1 MHTKSMLFAMA
12 LFLAV
17 SSLYSVSAQSD
28 FENILST
35 KISKDKILALD
46 NILNPNISAVLTGLS
61 LTGGTFLV
69 NLARNN
75 NETITTRIQ
84 LARKSFIKAFFMFL
98 ICTLSLFVFDF
109 IEILDQP
116 EIIKYTLID
125 VIVTYAFFGLGSAY
139 LVNAAKQLYST
150 YGRN

>member
-1 MHTKSMLFAMA
+1 MLFAMV
-12 LFLAV
+12 LFLTV
-17 SSLYSVSAQSD
+17 SSIYSVSAQSD

-35 KISKDKILALD
+35 KISKDRILALD
-46 NILNPNISAVLTGLS
+46 NILNPSISAVLTGLS

-69 NLARNN
+69 NLTRNN
-75 NETITTRIQ
+75 NETVTTRIH

-116 EIIKYTLID
+116 EIIKYTLLD
-125 VIVTYAFFGLGSAY
+125 VIVTYSFFALGAAY
-139 LVNAAKQLYST
+139 LIDAARQLYST

>member
-1 MHTKSMLFAMA
+1 MA

-17 SSLYSVSAQSD
+17 SSIYSVSAQSD
-28 FENILST
+28 FEIMLDT

-46 NILNPNISAVLTGLS
+46 NILNPSISAVLTGLS

-69 NLARNN
+69 NLTRNN
-75 NETITTRIQ
+75 NETVSINIH

-98 ICTLSLFVFDF
+98 ICTLFLFVFDF

-116 EIIKYTLID
+116 EIIKYTILDI
-125 VIVTYAFFGLGSAY
+125 IVTYSFFVLGAAY
-139 LVNAAKQLYST
+139 LINAAKQLYST

>member
-1 MHTKSMLFAMA
+1 MLFAMA

-17 SSLYSVSAQSD
+17 SSIYSVFAQSD

-35 KISKDKILALD
+35 KISKDRILALD
-46 NILNPNISAVLTGLS
+46 NILNPSISAVLTGLS

-69 NLARNN
+69 NLTRNN
-75 NETITTRIQ
+75 NETVTTRIH

-116 EIIKYTLID
+116 EIVKYTLID
-125 VIVTYAFFGLGSAY
+125 VIVTYSFFALGAAY
-139 LVNAAKQLYST
+139 LIDAARQLYST

>member
-1 MHTKSMLFAMA
+1 MLTKSILFAMV

-17 SSLYSVSAQSD
+17 SSIYSVSAQSD
-28 FENILST
+28 FENGV
-35 KISKDKILALD
+35 KNISNERARALD
-46 NILNPNISAVLTGLS
+46 NILNPTISATLTGLS

-109 IEILDQP
+109 IEILDPP

>member
-1 MHTKSMLFAMA
+1 MLFAMA
-12 LFLAV
+12 LILAA
-17 SSLYSVSAQSD
+17 SSIYSVSAQSD

-35 KISKDKILALD
+35 KISKDRIIALD
-46 NILNPNISAVLTGLS
+46 NILNPSISAVLTGLS

-75 NETITTRIQ
+75 DETVIAHINR
-84 LARKSFIKAFFMFL
+84 ARKYFIKAFFMFL
-98 ICTLSLFVFDF
+98 ICTLLLFIFDF

-116 EIIKYTLID
+116 EIVKYTLID
-125 VIVTYAFFGLGSAY
+125 VIVTYAFFGLGAAY
-139 LVNAAKQLYST
+139 LVNAAKEMYST

>member
-1 MHTKSMLFAMA
+1 MA

-17 SSLYSVSAQSD
+17 SSIYSVSAQSD
-28 FENILST
+28 VENILST
-35 KISKDKILALD
+35 KISKDRILALD
-46 NILNPNISAVLTGLS
+46 NILNPTISATLTGLS

-109 IEILDQP
+109 IEILDPP
-116 EIIKYTLID
+116 EIVKYTLID
-125 VIVTYAFFGLGSAY
+125 VIVTYSFFALGAAY
-139 LVNAAKQLYST
+139 LIDAARQLYST

>member
-1 MHTKSMLFAMA
+1 MHTKSMLFAMV

-35 KISKDKILALD
+35 KISKDKIIALD
-46 NILNPNISAVLTGLS
+46 NILNPSISAVLTGLS

-75 NETITTRIQ
+75 DETVIAHINR
-84 LARKSFIKAFFMFL
+84 ARKYFIKAFFMFL
-98 ICTLSLFVFDF
+98 ICTLLLFIFDF

-116 EIIKYTLID
+116 EIVKYTLID
-125 VIVTYAFFGLGSAY
+125 VIVTYAFFGLGAAY
-139 LVNAAKQLYST
+139 LVNAAKEMYST

>member
-1 MHTKSMLFAMA
+1 MHTKSILFTTV

-17 SSLYSVSAQSD
+17 SSIYSVSAQSD
-28 FENILST
+28 FEIMLST

-46 NILNPNISAVLTGLS
+46 NVLNPIISSTLTGLS

-69 NLARNN
+69 NLTRNN
-75 NETITTRIQ
+75 NETITTRIH

-109 IEILDQP
+109 IEVLDAP
-116 EIIKYTLID
+116 EIIKYTVID
-125 VIVTYAFFGLGSAY
+125 VIVTYSFFVLGAAY
-139 LVNAAKQLYST
+139 LINAAKQLYST

>member
-1 MHTKSMLFAMA
+1 MLTKSILFAMV

-17 SSLYSVSAQSD
+17 SSIYSVSAQSD
-28 FENILST
+28 FENGV
-35 KISKDKILALD
+35 KNISNEKARALD
-46 NILNPNISAVLTGLS
+46 NILNPTISATLTGLS

-69 NLARNN
+69 NLTRNN
-75 NETITTRIQ
+75 NETVTNRIH

-98 ICTLSLFVFDF
+98 ICTLILFVFDF
-109 IEILDQP
+109 FEIADEKNLVL
-116 EIIKYTLID
+116 YTLVD
-125 VIVTYAFFGLGSAY
+125 VVMSYALFALGALF